1 MKMKLKCSKSQKA
14 TNKKRVSRKSK
25 AMEKHLEKKG
35 CDYEWKLGSFLIS
48 RKATGARARVSLAFC
63 MLFPCFFLAFSLLCM
78 RVSWSPRT
86 HLSAQLLL
94 FFLLQL
100 LVLLLLCR
108 NCCKIADIFPMITY
122 SQSDDEEKCLPLT
135 VVISLRIFPSN
146 AATMIFYYYLYIDFV
161 IAFATIAVLLFTLL
175 ISLFVLLGWVNEFA
189 INFNI

>member
-35 CDYEWKLGSFLIS
+35 CDYEWKLGSFLFS

-94 FFLLQL
+94 FFFVFAAVAGVAVVVSKLLQNCWYFPNDY
-100 LVLLLLCR
+100 VFAERRRGKVFAPNCCYFFTYFSFKCCNNDFLLLFIYRFCNCLCY
-108 NCCKIADIFPMITY
+108 NCRF
-122 SQSDDEEKCLPLT
+122 
-135 VVISLRIFPSN
+135 
-146 AATMIFYYYLYIDFV
+146 
-161 IAFATIAVLLFTLL
+161 AFHF
-175 ISLFVLLGWVNEFA
+175 
-189 INFNI
+189 INFTFCVAGLGKRVCHKF